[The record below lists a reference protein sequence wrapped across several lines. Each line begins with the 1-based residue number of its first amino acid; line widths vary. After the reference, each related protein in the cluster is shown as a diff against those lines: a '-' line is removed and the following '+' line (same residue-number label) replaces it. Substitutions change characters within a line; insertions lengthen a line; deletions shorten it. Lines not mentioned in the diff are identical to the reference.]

1 VDNTAEGRED
11 WKMKTFNQSFRMSL
25 LLGLIL
31 GLQTIGL
38 GQQFGGQTG
47 NAPGP
52 QLKSM
57 DVIRLFIEGRKL
69 SSAEAEKRE
78 KALVADPR
86 DLAARISLLAYYSTR
101 HDETFKLKKSE
112 HALWLIRNIPDSEV
126 LHDVVQIRLDPVVD
140 KEFEE
145 AKQLWLRHLDT
156 YKDNLTVVAN
166 AADFFML
173 TDKPLAEKLLK
184 QLAAADST
192 NPRWPFELGHL
203 YTLKMASATGA
214 MRRSLAASAYPQFE
228 LAYTLTNDK
237 IEKHMWLSQLETSAF
252 EAGEVNKAQVWA
264 LESLSQGS
272 TNKPDFSLADST
284 HHGHI
289 ILGRIA
295 LLSGDLAEAR
305 QQLIQAGQ
313 TAGSPVLVSFGPNMM
328 LAKELLEKGER
339 DAVIQYFQECANF
352 WKNQSKLDEWTATV
366 KAGRI
371 PNFGANLVY

>member
-1 VDNTAEGRED
+1 
-11 WKMKTFNQSFRMSL
+11 MKAMTGSFRVSL
-25 LLGLIL
+25 LLGVIL
-31 GLQTIGL
+31 GIQTLGL
-38 GQQFGGQTG
+38 GQQPAAQTG
-47 NAPGP
+47 TAAAP

-57 DVIRLFIEGRKL
+57 DVIRLVIEGHKL

-78 KALVADPR
+78 NVLAVDPK
-86 DLAARISLLAYYSTR
+86 DLAARISLLSYYVPR
-101 HDETFKLKKSE
+101 HDETSKLKKNE

-126 LHDVVQIRLDPVVD
+126 LHDVVYVRLDRVVD
-140 KEFEE
+140 QGFEE
-145 AKQLWLRHLDT
+145 AKQLWLTHLDT
-156 YKDNLTVVAN
+156 YKDNLVVVAN

-173 TDKPLAEKLLK
+173 PDKPLAEKLLK
-184 QLAAADST
+184 QLAAADSA
-192 NPRWPFELGHL
+192 NPRWPFELGYL
-203 YTLKMASATGA
+203 YLSEMASATGA
-214 MRRSLAASAYPQFE
+214 MRRSLAASAYQQFE
-228 LAYTLTNDK
+228 LAYTFTNDK
-237 IEKHMWLSQLETSAF
+237 IEKHMWLSQLTTSAF
-252 EAGEVNKAQVWA
+252 EAGELNKAQIWA

-272 TNKPDFSLADST
+272 TNKADPSFSDSI

-289 ILGRIA
+289 VLGRIA

-313 TAGSPVLVSFGPNMM
+313 TSGSPVLGSFGPNMI

-366 KAGRI
+366 KAGGI

>member
-1 VDNTAEGRED
+1 
-11 WKMKTFNQSFRMSL
+11 MKTFTDSFRVSL

-31 GLQTIGL
+31 SIQTIGL
-38 GQQFGGQTG
+38 GQQFAGQTG
-47 NAPGP
+47 NVAAP
-52 QLKSM
+52 QLKSL
-57 DVIRLFIEGRKL
+57 DVIRLLIEGHKL
-69 SSAEAEKRE
+69 SSGEAEKRE
-78 KALVADPR
+78 NALVADPR
-86 DLAARISLLAYYSTR
+86 DLAARISLLSYYVTR
-101 HDETFKLKKSE
+101 HDDTSNLKKSE

-126 LHDVVQIRLDPVVD
+126 LHDVVYVRLDRVVD
-140 KEFEE
+140 KGFEE
-145 AKQLWLRHLDT
+145 AKQLWLTHLDT
-156 YKDNLTVVAN
+156 YKDKLTVVAN

-173 TDKPLAEKLLK
+173 SDKPLAEKLLK
-184 QLAAADST
+184 QLVADDPA

-237 IEKHMWLSQLETSAF
+237 IEKHMWLSQLATSAF
-252 EAGEVNKAQVWA
+252 EAGEVNKAQTWA

-272 TNKPDFSLADST
+272 TNKAGPSLADST

-289 ILGRIA
+289 VLGRIA

-313 TAGSPVLVSFGPNMM
+313 TVGSPVLGSFGPNMM

-352 WKNQSKLDEWTATV
+352 WKNQSKLNEWTSTV
-366 KAGRI
+366 KAGGI